1 MGIYKNQLLSLSK
14 EKIDNII
21 DSTKQLCTEPYDAL
35 R

>member
-21 DSTKQLCTEPYDAL
+21 DSTKQLYTEPYDAL

>member
-1 MGIYKNQLLSLSK
+1 MGIYKNQLLSLNK

-21 DSTKQLCTEPYDAL
+21 DSTKQLYTEPYDTL